1 MPNQRPPTPFEL
13 YEQNVEML
21 TNIRRD
27 CQRAGMGS
35 DAMTDE
41 EIKETAMKFM
51 KCDVDELEGR
61 KHAVNV
67 YLKEH
72 SPEHVKSQM
81 ITISVDQKLTPT
93 EAIEVQFTIIE
104 KIKLANYKCL
114 ANVSHTFE
122 YYTKEGFNPHIHIVT
137 DKIKSDGQ
145 VAQLIRRKLKD
156 MPAAY
161 RIFVNTLNY
170 QAHTDYMHGDK
181 TDEKMDYVEKDEI
194 FREIHHIENIY
205 KWT

>member
-1 MPNQRPPTPFEL
+1 MPIQRLPTPFER

-21 TNIRRD
+21 KNIRRD
-27 CQRAGMGS
+27 CQRAGLGN
-35 DAMTDE
+35 DLLTDQ
-41 EIKETAMKFM
+41 EIEETAMKFM
-51 KCDVDELEGR
+51 KCDVDEIEGR

-72 SPEHVKSQM
+72 SPEHVKTQM
-81 ITISVDQKLTPT
+81 ITISVDQNLPPA
-93 EAIEVQFTIIE
+93 EAVALQFKVME
-104 KIKLANYKCL
+104 KIKTANYKCL
-114 ANVSHTFE
+114 ANVSYKFE

-156 MPAAY
+156 LPGAY

-170 QAHTDYMHGDK
+170 QAHADYLNGCKTTD
-181 TDEKMDYVEKDEI
+181 KMFGVEQD
-194 FREIHHIENIY
+194 
-205 KWT
+205 